1 MNKGLIIGIIC
12 LAIVSIVVVAV
23 VVIRMVKKPSP
34 TTTSAGPSSGPTSGP
49 SSGPTR
55 GPTSVPSRDPTKN
68 KGDTLHVGQFLLVGE
83 YLQSG
88 NYTARLGGTN
98 NRLVLSVNDAG
109 GSNGIEVDSSLVGF
123 KLLMQS
129 DGNLVILDTNGK
141 VCWTALS
148 FSPNTSA
155 QPNDKNT
162 RAVLQGSNGNL
173 AVYNSLGKMTWSAV
187 AGPA

>member
-12 LAIVSIVVVAV
+12 LAIVSIVAV
-23 VVIRMVKKPSP
+23 VVVVISTINKHSP
-34 TTTSAGPSSGPTSGP
+34 TTTSAGVPTMGP
-49 SSGPTR
+49 SR
-55 GPTSVPSRDPTKN
+55 GPSTDPKN
-68 KGDTLHVGQFLLVGE
+68 KGDTLHVGQFLLLGE
-83 YLQSG
+83 RLQSG
-88 NYTARLGGTN
+88 NYTAYLAGGN
-98 NRLVLSVNDAG
+98 NRLFLDGRPAG
-109 GSNGIEVDSSLVGF
+109 SKGIEDNSNLVGF

>member
-1 MNKGLIIGIIC
+1 MNKGLIIGIIS
-12 LAIVSIVVVAV
+12 LAIVSIVVIAV

-34 TTTSAGPSSGPTSGP
+34 TTTSAGGATRGP
-49 SSGPTR
+49 SS
-55 GPTSVPSRDPTKN
+55 DPKN
-68 KGDTLHVGQFLLVGE
+68 KGDTLHVGQFLLLGE
-83 YLQSG
+83 RLQSG
-88 NYTARLGGTN
+88 NYTAYLAGGN
-98 NRLVLSVNDAG
+98 NRLFLDGRPAG
-109 GSNGIEVDSSLVGF
+109 SKGIEDNSNLVGF